1 MGVHLL
7 SNFLT
12 QLCPP
17 PSMAGPRLR
26 HDLPS
31 EKTWSIFSLL
41 YLVTHASMLWRSS
54 RKLNIYIHTHAQSTN
69 ITWWWWRLG
78 GGAGAGTRLPCVCLS
93 TWQQTPALGAGGV
106 YFPFSMFSLQFTRT
120 SFLSCS
126 VQILMP
132 LTERSRQ
139 ATANT
144 AMTRRKKQ
152 AAFPGNILL
161 S

>member
-1 MGVHLL
+1 MSV
-7 SNFLT
+7 
-12 QLCPP
+12 
-17 PSMAGPRLR
+17 
-26 HDLPS
+26 
-31 EKTWSIFSLL
+31 EKTYI
-41 YLVTHASMLWRSS
+41 YTHNQQILPDDDDHEEEEEGQEPACPACASPPDS
-54 RKLNIYIHTHAQSTN
+54 RQT
-69 ITWWWWRLG
+69 
-78 GGAGAGTRLPCVCLS
+78 
-93 TWQQTPALGAGGV
+93 TPALGAGGV

-152 AAFPGNILL
+152 ATFPGNILL